1 MSLNFYAEEEGQ
13 EKEESLNKYWS
24 LCLDYIINPPNLPEA
39 LKQMFIS
46 AGAEKNEIKDLIEDI
61 ESKCEQKLTQ
71 TFEEIKKKYP
81 NITKDDALIISS
93 YTCESKDK
101 EYSPYRLLNTN
112 MVEKNRKKGIENISK
127 YLYILLHSLRKL
139 KRYYPDKNS
148 KNKYL
153 YRCIRFKVNLKE
165 DPNDSSMIPY
175 ANGNIKTFWGFTSS
189 SPYAEMTYDFLGKKE
204 KLKSGTRFTLTGYV
218 WRYDI
223 TLFNCFNEEEILIE
237 PERKF
242 RIDEVKP
249 EVNEIIDVR
258 CEILETPLIFSECCD
273 PDTITIRYKIDEE
286 ENKNK
291 EKNRIQIFGDI
302 FVENNSSSFLF
313 WSSSNL
319 KIIHEEK
326 EYKLKQYFELK
337 NSKSKKILEIKLK
350 GINNIKNMS
359 YMFYNCTALLSL
371 HNISNMN
378 TSKITDMKYL
388 FNGCK
393 TLKYLPDISKWDT
406 SNVTDMRDMFSDCE
420 SLKSLP
426 DISKWDTSNVTD
438 MRNMFYHNKFLSSLP
453 DISKWNTSNV
463 TNMRSMFGFTTTMSF
478 STIRSVFLNDYSSLS
493 QLPDISK
500 WDTSKVTDMSEIFAG
515 CVSLQSLPD
524 ISKWNT
530 SKVKDINHIFYGCK
544 NISSLPDI
552 SKWKTNNIRDMNHA
566 FCHCNSLKTLPDV
579 SKWDLSKVEDMR
591 YMFNECDSLKNLPNI
606 SKWNISNVKSFTGM
620 FYGCTSLSSSDKN
633 YVKNWSDDI
642 FKKSGCLII

>member
-24 LCLDYIINPPNLPEA
+24 LCLDYVIDPPNLREA

-46 AGAEKNEIKDLIEDI
+46 AGADKNEIKDLIEDI
-61 ESKCEQKLTQ
+61 ESKCEQKLGE

-175 ANGNIKTFWGFTSS
+175 VNGNIKTFWGFTSS
-189 SPYAEMTYDFLGKKE
+189 SPDAEMTYDFLGKKE

-218 WRYDI
+218 WGYDI

-249 EVNEIIDVR
+249 EVNQIIDVR

-286 ENKNK
+286 EEKNK
-291 EKNRIQIFGDI
+291 EKNRVQIFGDI

-337 NSKSKKILEIKLK
+337 NSKCKKILEIQLK
-350 GINNIKNMS
+350 GINNIKNMN
-359 YMFYNCTALLSL
+359 YMFCDCSALLSL

-388 FNGCK
+388 FRGCK

-406 SNVTDMRDMFSDCE
+406 SKVTDMSNMFARCE

-426 DISKWDTSNVTD
+426 DISKWDTSKVTD
-438 MRNMFYHNKFLSSLP
+438 MSDMFYRSKFLSSLP

-463 TNMRSMFGFTTTMSF
+463 TKMRSMFGFSTTMTF
-478 STIRSVFLNDYSSLS
+478 STVRTVFLNDYSSLS

-500 WDTSKVTDMSEIFAG
+500 WDTSKVTDMSEMFAG
-515 CVSLQSLPD
+515 CESLLSLPD

-530 SKVKDINHIFYGCK
+530 SKVEDINHIFYGYK
-544 NISSLPDI
+544 KISSLPDI
-552 SKWKTNNIRDMNHA
+552 SKWKTNNIKDMNHA
-566 FCHCNSLKTLPDV
+566 FCHCNSLKTLPDI
-579 SKWDLSKVEDMR
+579 SKWDLSKVKDMR
-591 YMFNECDSLKNLPNI
+591 YMFHECNSLKNLPNI
-606 SKWNISNVKSFTGM
+606 SNWNISNVKSFTGM
-620 FYGCTSLSSSDKN
+620 FYGCKSLSSSDKN
-633 YVKNWSDDI
+633 YVKNWSNDI
-642 FKKSGCLII
+642 FEKPGCLIF